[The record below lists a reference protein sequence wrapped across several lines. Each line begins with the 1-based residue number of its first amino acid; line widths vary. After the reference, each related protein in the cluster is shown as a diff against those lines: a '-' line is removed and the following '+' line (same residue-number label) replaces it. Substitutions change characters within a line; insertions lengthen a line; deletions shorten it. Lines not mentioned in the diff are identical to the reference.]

1 MSSLQKESEAPK
13 STRRRKPCANA
24 SEAEFGAAIPLGL
37 PDQVNDLPTAPSDRG
52 DETQDRFRYQSA
64 IGVVLLAEGIT
75 QAKQITAIWC
85 EHHEDFLVEMLTGK
99 YVAVQV
105 KTNSGE
111 NAKWSVS
118 DDALVN
124 SLARFCALESQHTS
138 SIDGY
143 EFCSNAPFYVP
154 AASAKSEKKLS
165 SSPIRL
171 LAACRLAES
180 PASIPEPYKTS
191 FHTLVKLASVDAL
204 VLFGVLRKLAFR
216 QGPPLRGYQDTLIA
230 RVIPNLP
237 GCASLPNLRLHRI
250 SAELMRLVE
259 SASGVPTGGLDGVL
273 EYIASNGKPQNSIRG
288 KCITV
293 DSART
298 SVDQAKQ
305 LAFRFIGYGDGLPIG
320 HVAGQENTL
329 RKKMRNAYLD
339 SQFEP
344 MWRRAIAAEKRLMER
359 ALADPEGFDEIANQL
374 EGAVLTE
381 CMDIEASFALE
392 PDEKKRGLG
401 IYKEVLNRLSTLAIE
416 EPAKVENEPK
426 DTLLGVAGMLS
437 GSCRFAWGV
446 PLSGE
451 ENGT

>member
-1 MSSLQKESEAPK
+1 MSRPEKGSEAPK
-13 STRRRKPCANA
+13 TTRRRKSSANA
-24 SEAEFGAAIPLGL
+24 SEAACAEAVPLGL
-37 PDQVNDLPTAPSDRG
+37 PDQVDDLPTSPLDRG
-52 DETQDRFRYQSA
+52 DETQDRFRYQWA

-75 QAKQITAIWC
+75 RAKQIAAIWC
-85 EHHEDFLVEMLTGK
+85 EHHEDYLVELLTGK

-105 KTNSGE
+105 KTNSSEG
-111 NAKWSVS
+111 AKWSVS
-118 DDALVN
+118 DDAFVH
-124 SLARFCALESQHTS
+124 SLTRFCALESRHTS
-138 SIDGY
+138 LIDGY

-154 AASAKSEKKLS
+154 AANTKSAKKIS
-165 SSPIRL
+165 SSPLRL
-171 LAACRLAES
+171 LAVCQVATS
-180 PASIPEPYKTS
+180 SSDISEPYKTAFDS
-191 FHTLVKLASVDAL
+191 LVKLAGVDAS
-204 VLFGVLRKLAFR
+204 VLFDVLRKLAFR

-230 RVIPNLP
+230 RVIPKLP
-237 GCASLPNLRLHRI
+237 GCASLPNLRLHGI

-293 DSART
+293 DSALT

-320 HVAGQENTL
+320 QVAGQEHTL
-329 RKKMRNAYLD
+329 HKKMRNAYLD

-374 EGAVLTE
+374 EGVVLTE
-381 CMDIEASFALE
+381 CKDIEASFALE

-401 IYKEVLNRLSTLAIE
+401 IYKEVLSRLTTLAVE

-446 PLSGE
+446 PLAGE

>member
-1 MSSLQKESEAPK
+1 MSRPNKGSVSSTVAEGQEA
-13 STRRRKPCANA
+13 SAANQVKA
-24 SEAEFGAAIPLGL
+24 TGNAIPLGL
-37 PDQVNDLPTAPSDRG
+37 PEQIGDLPTSPSDRG
-52 DETQDRFRYQSA
+52 DETQDRFRYQWA
-64 IGVVLLAEGIT
+64 IGVVLLAEGISNL
-75 QAKQITAIWC
+75 KPISAIWC
-85 EHHEDFLVEMLTGK
+85 EHHEDFLVELTSGK

-105 KTNSGE
+105 KTYSGE

-118 DDALVN
+118 DVALVN
-124 SLARFCALESQHTS
+124 SLARFCALETLFTS
-138 SIDGY
+138 SIEGY

-154 AASAKSEKKLS
+154 AASTKSEKKLS
-165 SSPIRL
+165 SSPARL
-171 LAACRLAES
+171 LEACRVASSPES
-180 PASIPEPYKTS
+180 ISEPYKTA
-191 FHTLVKLASVDAL
+191 FQTLAGSASVDVR

-216 QGPPLRGYQDTLIA
+216 QGPPLRGYLDTLIA
-230 RVIPNLP
+230 RVIPRLP

-273 EYIASNGKPQNSIRG
+273 AYISSNGKPENSIRG

-293 DSART
+293 GTACT

-305 LAFRFIGYGDGLPIG
+305 LAFRFVGYGDGLPLG
-320 HVAGQENTL
+320 HVAGQEHTL
-329 RKKMRNAYLD
+329 HKKMRNAYLD

-344 MWRRAIAAEKRLMER
+344 MWRRAIAAERRLMER
-359 ALADPEGFDEIANQL
+359 ALADPDGFDQIANQL
-374 EGAVLTE
+374 EGVVLTE
-381 CMDIEASFALE
+381 CKDIEASFALE

-401 IYKEVLNRLSTLAIE
+401 IYKEVLNRLSSLAID

-446 PLSGE
+446 PLTGE
-451 ENGT
+451 DNGT